1 MFRTLLILAFAA
13 TSAFAETANSF
24 DNIVRIENAAAVPDY
39 SSPWNPPRPSGGSGT
54 GFLIGENQ
62 FLTNA
67 HVVSNASRVL
77 IKKVNDPQP
86 YAARVKFIAHDCDLA
101 MLELVDFTPFKG
113 IEYLE
118 IGDLPQLDTSV
129 TVVGYPIGGERIS
142 VTRGIVSRIDFRPY
156 SHSGVDNHLTIQ
168 IDAAI
173 NPGNS
178 GGPVLQD
185 GRVVGVAFQGY
196 SGNVAQNVGY
206 MIPTPVIDRFVKDVE
221 DGRYDLYVDI
231 NAATFELV
239 NPAAREALAIPK
251 EYDGL
256 GVMVGSVD
264 SQGSAGGVLEI
275 GDVLVSI
282 DSNPIASNGFIS
294 LNGEQVNMNEIVERK
309 FAGDSVSLDLLR
321 AGEKQTVSLPLK
333 PFAPYLIAANQYGKR
348 PQYIV
353 YAGLTFQPLDRNL
366 LAAQSLGN
374 QTVRY
379 WFNYFVIE
387 ELYQK
392 RPEPVIFT
400 RALADE
406 INTYIAGYSGGL
418 VDSVNGQKIGSM
430 KDMRDALAAAETA
443 EGEFIT
449 IRLVNEGRP
458 LVIAKSKVAEANARI
473 ARNYGIRE
481 PYYIAE

>member
-1 MFRTLLILAFAA
+1 MLVRSLIIIAFTA
-13 TSAFAETANSF
+13 TASFAETF
-24 DNIVRIENAAAVPDY
+24 DNIVRIENSAAVPDY

-54 GFLIGENQ
+54 GFLVGENQ

-67 HVVSNASRVL
+67 HVVSNSSRVL

-101 MLELVDFTPFKG
+101 MLELVDPTPFQDIDK
-113 IEYLE
+113 LE
-118 IGDLPQLDTSV
+118 IGDLPKLDTSV

-156 SHSGVDNHLTIQ
+156 SHSGVDHHLTIQ

-196 SGNVAQNVGY
+196 TGSVAQNVGY
-206 MIPTPVIDRFVKDVE
+206 MIPTPVIERFLKDVE

-231 NAATFELV
+231 NAGNFELV
-239 NPAAREALAIPK
+239 NPAARLALGIPE
-251 EYDGL
+251 EYNGL

-264 SQGSAGGVLEI
+264 SQGSAGGILEI
-275 GDVLVSI
+275 GDVLLSI
-282 DSNPIASNGFIS
+282 DDKPIASNGFID

-309 FAGDSVSLDLLR
+309 FAGDSITLDLLR
-321 AGEKQTVSLPLK
+321 AGEKKTVTLPLK
-333 PFAPYLIAANQYGKR
+333 PFAPYLITANQYGKR
-348 PQYIV
+348 PEYIV

-366 LAAQSLGN
+366 LAAQNLSN

-379 WFNYFVIE
+379 WFNYFVSE
-387 ELYQK
+387 ELYQE
-392 RPEPVIFT
+392 RAEPVIFT
-400 RALADE
+400 RALPDE
-406 INTYIAGYSGGL
+406 INTYIEGYAGGL

-430 KDMRDALAAAETA
+430 EDMRDALLDAEIS

-449 IRLVNEGRP
+449 IRLLNEGRP
-458 LVIAKSKVAEANARI
+458 LVISKSKVIEANERI
-473 ARNYGIRE
+473 ARTYGIRE